1 MVLENTDNIVF
12 TYAGKTK
19 ITVRS
24 GHILQYNPAVYPKPW
39 TIMGKRK
46 KKK

>member
-1 MVLENTDNIVF
+1 MVLQNTDIVF

-24 GHILQYNPAVYPKPW
+24 ETHPTEQSVVYLKQW
-39 TIMGKRK
+39 TIIGKRK